1 MINRI
6 FFVVDNLSLLGNL
19 LPDEENVFF
28 SVRVDPLDEIKL
40 KEIYKF
46 TIDNPRPPIALTLS
60 LTGILPHETIRL
72 LTSFFFLDSSL
83 QIDDKPVINL
93 MGDNPEVLSGVEI
106 SLKDYCKIQGLDE
119 VIVNTIPGIRNQ
131 DLNYS
136 TARSP
141 QEAIRL
147 YRDFLSL
154 RHFGTGTLFALLAAN
169 DNLQDLLKSLGS
181 EDLVLDKEFP
191 GLSDLIIKYRLLE
204 KEATYL
210 KRKLILNEK
219 ELANQKQYQDILR
232 SQHSTRQLQD
242 YYNNEYEILPK
253 WYKQMGH
260 VLKVIMGKR
269 TLKSL
274 FRDDVK
280 KYRD

>member
-6 FFVVDNLSLLGNL
+6 FFVADEISLLGNQ

-40 KEIYKF
+40 KESYKF
-46 TIDNPRPPIALTLS
+46 TIDNPRLPIALTLP
-60 LTGILPHETIRL
+60 LTGKLPNETIRL
-72 LTSFFFLDSSL
+72 LTSFFFLDSCL
-83 QIDDKPVINL
+83 RIDNKPVINI
-93 MGDNPEVLSGVEI
+93 MGDNPEVLSGFEV
-106 SLKDYCKIQGLDE
+106 SLIDYCKLQGLDE
-119 VIVNTIPGIRNQ
+119 VIVNTIPGKRDQ

-141 QEAIRL
+141 EEAIRL
-147 YRDFLSL
+147 YREFLNL
-154 RHFGTGTLFALLAAN
+154 RHFGTGTLFAFLTEK
-169 DNLQDLLKSLGS
+169 DDLQDLLKSLGS
-181 EDLVLDKEFP
+181 EDLGLDNKFP
-191 GLSDLIIKYRLLE
+191 GVSDLINKHRLLE
-204 KEATYL
+204 KETTYL
-210 KRKLILNEK
+210 KRKLILSEK

-260 VLKVIMGKR
+260 ILKVIMGKR
-269 TLKSL
+269 TMKSL

-280 KYRD
+280 KYKD